1 MIEVKLD
8 LYDLMAASQTG
19 LLRVFESLRLKQSWG
34 HNYKGTVNDQIAKSI
49 SGACAELAVC
59 RYLNTAFNFHVNH
72 GANPDVMFGSVRC
85 QVRSQLPKKHN
96 SLIIRPKGSKAGEMY
111 ILVIDKSPT
120 FEIKGFVNSSYVL
133 NTTKYLT
140 DFGITDRPEVHSVPI
155 DKLTPINFLKDGA
168 WN

>member
-19 LLRVFESLRLKQSWG
+19 LLRVFESLRLKQNWG

-59 RYLNTAFNFHVNH
+59 RYLDTAFNFHVNH
-72 GANPDVMFGSVRC
+72 GSNPDIIWHDTRL

-96 SLIIRPKGSKAGEMY
+96 SL
-111 ILVIDKSPT
+111 
-120 FEIKGFVNSSYVL
+120 
-133 NTTKYLT
+133 
-140 DFGITDRPEVHSVPI
+140 
-155 DKLTPINFLKDGA
+155 
-168 WN
+168 

>member
-59 RYLNTAFNFHVNH
+59 RYLDTAFNFHVNH
-72 GANPDVMFGSVRC
+72 GSNPDIIFHDIHL
-85 QVRSQLPKKHN
+85 QVRSQLPKQHN
-96 SLIIRPKGSKAGEMY
+96 SLIIRPKGSKQNEIY
-111 ILVIDKSPT
+111 ILVIDKTPI
-120 FEIKGFVNSSYVL
+120 FEIHGFVNSTHVL
-133 NTTKYLT
+133 GTDRFLT
-140 DFGITDRPEVHSVPI
+140 DFGIADRPKVHSLSL
-155 DKLTPINFLKDGA
+155 DKLTPIKFLKDGA

>member
-1 MIEVKLD
+1 
-8 LYDLMAASQTG
+8 
-19 LLRVFESLRLKQSWG
+19 
-34 HNYKGTVNDQIAKSI
+34 
-49 SGACAELAVC
+49 
-59 RYLNTAFNFHVNH
+59 
-72 GANPDVMFGSVRC
+72 MFGDVRC

-155 DKLTPINFLKDGA
+155 DKLTPINFLKDGV

>member
-1 MIEVKLD
+1 MIEIKLD
-8 LYDLMAASQTG
+8 LYDLFAASQTG
-19 LLRVFESLRLKQSWG
+19 LTRVFESLRLKQDWG
-34 HNYKGTVNDQIAKSI
+34 HNYKGSVNDQIAKSI
-49 SGACAELAVC
+49 SGACAELSVC

-72 GANPDVMFGSVRC
+72 GANPDVMFGDVSC

-96 SLIIRPKGSKAGEMY
+96 SLIIRKNGSKPGEMY
-111 ILVIDKSPT
+111 ILVIDKSPL

-140 DFGITDRPEVHSVPI
+140 DFGISDRPEVHSVPL